1 MDEAQ
6 QTKAQCPTCGHR
18 ARLVDTQTVKAMLAI
33 SLYAIRPLRY
43 YFCATADCST
53 VYFAE
58 DGAQRF
64 GEEDLRVPVYQ
75 KRAQDDHVPICYC
88 FDHTQQSI
96 RDEWQQTGESTAVE
110 TITIGT
116 QTGQCACDIRN
127 PQGTCCL
134 GNVRRFVRQMA
145 QSAR

>member
-1 MDEAQ
+1 MRVS
-6 QTKAQCPTCGHR
+6 TQCPTCGHTG
-18 ARLVDTQTVKAMLAI
+18 RLVDTQIVKAMLAI

-43 YFCATADCST
+43 YFCATADCPV

-58 DGAQRF
+58 DGAQRL
-64 GEEDLRVPVYQ
+64 GEEDLRVQVYQ
-75 KRAQDDHVPICYC
+75 KRPLDDHVPICYC
-88 FDHTQQSI
+88 FDHTPQSI
-96 RDEWQQTGESTAVE
+96 RDEWQQTGHSTVVE
-110 TITIGT
+110 TITVGT

-134 GNVRRFVRQMA
+134 GNVRQFVRQMT